1 MTGPTLATSMTKTD
15 DKTENPRTASGS
27 ASRGKTGSR
36 ATWEKADR
44 LLLEGR
50 LRIRRVDGNEV
61 VAECRGDSG
70 GVYDL
75 VHYDGRW
82 SCSCPARTDC
92 SHLRAL
98 WRVVAVER

>member
-1 MTGPTLATSMTKTD
+1 MTPSSSPTTNEIATSGHGIQTTSRK
-15 DKTENPRTASGS
+15 SG
-27 ASRGKTGSR
+27 RTGSR

-50 LRIRRVDGNEV
+50 LRVVRVDGSLI

-70 GVYDL
+70 VVYEL
-75 VHYDGRW
+75 THAGARW
-82 SCSCPARTDC
+82 TCSCPARTDC

-98 WRVVAVER
+98 WRVVAVES

>member
-1 MTGPTLATSMTKTD
+1 MTPATSPTTSAAS
-15 DKTENPRTASGS
+15 TTSPETATGSTRSG
-27 ASRGKTGSR
+27 RTGSR

-50 LRIRRVDGNEV
+50 LRVMRVDGSLI

-70 GVYDL
+70 SVYEL
-75 VHYDGRW
+75 THAAGRW
-82 SCSCPARTDC
+82 SCTCPARTDC

-98 WRVVAVER
+98 WRVVAV